1 MSRQICKVPI
11 SLRWSDGD
19 FCFRK
24 AIFLARSPVSKA
36 SKEDSRHYLGVVG
49 TTPPMDGHR

>member
-24 AIFLARSPVSKA
+24 AIFLARSPISKA

>member
-24 AIFLARSPVSKA
+24 ATFSARSPVSKA
-36 SKEDSRHYLGVVG
+36 SKEDSRHYLCVVG
-49 TTPPMDGHR
+49 TTPPMNDLR